1 MLFKEWIRLDKEQVA
16 FWSLLRY
23 SREKI
28 TKEADLDGRR
38 N

>member
-1 MLFKEWIRLDKEQVA
+1 MDKVGQITGC